1 MIEQADAIVIGSGA
15 LGASTAFHL
24 LKAGLA
30 KVALLD
36 QHAIGSQTSP
46 RAAGLTQ
53 QVRDSEVMT
62 DLARRSVEKICRFE
76 QETGEALVFH
86 QPGSLKIART
96 PAHARQLRD
105 EVARGQRLGIDIDLV
120 TPEEAR
126 RRMPFFRPVGVE
138 AISYARTDLYLEP
151 GQIPLGYARAFARL
165 GGDVMPD
172 TRVERILVGESGVR
186 GVLTGGGEILAPVV
200 VDAGGA
206 WLRQIG
212 ETAGARAGAV
222 PMRHQ
227 LFITEPIEGVDPA
240 QPIARVIDCC
250 VYIRP
255 ADGGLMLGGYEDDP
269 LLFDMAKLQP
279 SFSIDQM
286 PLDFAVLNGL
296 REQILPQFPVFAD
309 AKIREHRG
317 GLPTMTAD
325 GEHIVGPW
333 PGISGLYV
341 IGGCCVGGLST
352 SPILGELLAGWI
364 VSGRPDADLSAMA
377 PGRRAVAE
385 INEPSLRESARR
397 RYARHYWTKAEEV

>member
-1 MIEQADAIVIGSGA
+1 MIEHADAVVIGSGA

-24 LKAGLA
+24 LKAGLT
-30 KVALLD
+30 KVALVD
-36 QHAIGSQTSP
+36 QYAIGSQTSP

-53 QVRDSEVMT
+53 QVRDSELMT
-62 DLARRSVEKICRFE
+62 DLARRAVEKICRFE
-76 QETGEALVFH
+76 QETGEPLVFH
-86 QPGSLKIART
+86 QSGSLKIART
-96 PAHARQLRD
+96 PDHARQLRD
-105 EVARGQRLGIDIDLV
+105 EVARGQRLGIDINLV

-126 RRMPFFRPVGVE
+126 RRMPFFRPAGAE

-151 GQIPLGYARAFARL
+151 GQIPLGYARAFGRQ
-165 GGDVMPD
+165 GGDVLPD
-172 TRVERILVGESGVR
+172 TRVERILIGESGVR
-186 GVLTGGGEILAPVV
+186 GVQTSRGEIRTPVV

-240 QPIARVIDCC
+240 QPIARVIDAC

-255 ADGGLMLGGYEDDP
+255 ADGGLMLGGYENDP
-269 LLFDMAKLQP
+269 LAFDMASQGP
-279 SFSIDQM
+279 GFSIDRM
-286 PLDFAVLNGL
+286 PLDFTVLKTL
-296 REQILPQFPVFAD
+296 MEQILPQFPIFAD

-333 PGISGLYV
+333 PGISGLYL

-364 VSGRPDADLSAMA
+364 VSGSPGADLSMMA
-377 PGRRAVAE
+377 PGRQAVAKIDE
-385 INEPSLRESARR
+385 HSLQEGARQ
-397 RYARHYWTKAEEV
+397 RYARHYWSKSGPG

>member
-1 MIEQADAIVIGSGA
+1 MIEQADAVVVGSGA

-24 LKAGLA
+24 LKAGMT

-53 QVRDSEVMT
+53 QVRESELMT
-62 DLARRSVEKICRFE
+62 DLARRAVEKICRFE
-76 QETGEALVFH
+76 QETGEPLVFH
-86 QPGSLKIART
+86 QSGSLKIART
-96 PAHARQLRD
+96 PDHARQLRD
-105 EVARGQRLGIDIDLV
+105 EVARGQRLGIDIDFV
-120 TPEEAR
+120 APEEATR
-126 RRMPFFRPVGVE
+126 LMPFFRPVGVA

-151 GQIPLGYARAFARL
+151 SQIPLGYARAFARL
-165 GGDVMPD
+165 GGAVMPD
-172 TRVERILVGESGVR
+172 TRVERILVGDGGVR
-186 GVLTGGGEILAPVV
+186 GVQTGRGEIQAPVV

-212 ETAGARAGAV
+212 QTAAARAGAV

-227 LFITEPIEGVDPA
+227 LFITEPIEGVDPM
-240 QPIARVIDCC
+240 QPIARVIDAC

-255 ADGGLMLGGYEDDP
+255 ADGGLMLGGYENDP
-269 LLFDMAKLQP
+269 LAFDMAREA
-279 SFSIDQM
+279 SGFSIDQM
-286 PLDFAVLNGL
+286 PLDFTVLKAL
-296 REQILPQFPVFAD
+296 REQVLPQFPVFAD

-333 PGISGLYV
+333 PGISGLYL
-341 IGGCCVGGLST
+341 IGGCCVGGLSI

-364 VSGRPDADLSAMA
+364 VSGRPGADFSTMA
-377 PGRRAVAE
+377 PGRAAVAE
-385 INEPSLRESARR
+385 IDEQNLQEGARR
-397 RYARHYWTKAEEV
+397 RYARHYWSEGGKA